1 MKMQS
6 ALVTKLALKFTVP
19 KNVVTPTE
27 VEDYKATIEDW
38 MNRFPPVFAFEN
50 ADTQLDERYHWVPFH
65 RYYLYT
71 MAYLMILN
79 PIRAY
84 MAEDMTVDSDNSRV
98 KIRQD
103 GIGYSLRLLKSLREW
118 LDIVSHRDGRFHF
131 IIFALLDTALSL
143 SNAII
148 HDKDHT
154 IPNSAEVLNA
164 IDTALSMLK
173 RLKML
178 SSSAKA
184 SHDMLSKLVKM
195 VPRDVAPSETTQRK
209 KARIGDDLSASV
221 KVVPVATVSE
231 TPAQEETVEPKA
243 EVTSSLVEDAAS
255 GQIMEQN
262 IEKTT
267 DSTRGQAVEQ
277 INGQTAGETIPMIK
291 TEASAYALRET
302 IGQTNTPNEVRNL
315 NGANSDGLS
324 PATGPHNGSHTT
336 STTSNYSNDLIVDSV
351 SGSAEPGS
359 APSSA
364 GAGAPLVAAKTIVG
378 PGGAAMAEVP
388 QYVDAQQPPADR
400 LAQQNEYRALPQQT
414 HIEERYMQPKWNWQ
428 TGKFD
433 YVNPGE
439 YDM

>member
-27 VEDYKATIEDW
+27 VEDYKAMIEDW
-38 MNRFPPVFAFEN
+38 MKRFPPVFAFEN

-84 MAEDMTVDSDNSRV
+84 MAEDMTIDSDQVRV
-98 KIRQD
+98 KIRQE

-154 IPNSAEVLNA
+154 ISNPAEVLNA

-178 SSSAKA
+178 SGSAKA
-184 SHDMLSKLVKM
+184 SHDILSKLVKM
-195 VPRDVAPSETTQRK
+195 VPRDAVPSATAQRK
-209 KARIGDDLSASV
+209 KARIGDGLSSPV
-221 KVVPVATVSE
+221 KVVPTAIVSE
-231 TPAQEETVEPKA
+231 TPEQEETVEPKT
-243 EVTSSLVEDAAS
+243 EVATSPVEDAAS
-255 GQIMEQN
+255 GQIMELK
-262 IEKTT
+262 IEKTM
-267 DSTRGQAVEQ
+267 DSTPGQAVEQ
-277 INGQTAGETIPMIK
+277 INGRTVGETIPMIK
-291 TEASAYALRET
+291 REASADALRET
-302 IGQTNTPNEVRNL
+302 IGQTNMPNAVMDL
-315 NGANSDGLS
+315 NEGSSDGLS
-324 PATGPHNGSHTT
+324 PATGAHNGSYTT
-336 STTSNYSNDLIVDSV
+336 PTTSNYSNDL
-351 SGSAEPGS
+351 SGDRASCSAESGS

-364 GAGAPLVAAKTIVG
+364 GAGAPLVAAKNIVG
-378 PGGAAMAEVP
+378 TGGAATVDVP
-388 QYVDAQQPPADR
+388 QSVDAQYLPTGK
-400 LAQQNEYRALPQQT
+400 LAQQNEHHGLQQQT
-414 HIEERYMQPKWNWQ
+414 HNEARYMQPKWNWQ